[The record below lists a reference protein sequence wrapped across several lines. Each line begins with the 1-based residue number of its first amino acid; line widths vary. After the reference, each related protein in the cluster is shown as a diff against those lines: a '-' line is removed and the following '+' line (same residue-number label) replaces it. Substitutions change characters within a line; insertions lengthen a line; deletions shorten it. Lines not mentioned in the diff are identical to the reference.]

1 MKKFFLLPMLA
12 AGLLTAS
19 AEQVTVTFEGTSG
32 TAFTPPEG
40 WSIQGTVPSGYFT
53 YGNDGSLRANTTE
66 GTTPILVTPPV
77 MGEVTFVYS
86 VDEEEDPWGGEDWA
100 PRPGAKA
107 TGTTLTG
114 YYDGGS
120 LEAWDYIKVGDT
132 YTKGNSLGS
141 QYSTS
146 YASRTLTV
154 DPGHCIG
161 FEMDYANL
169 KSVTYEPY
177 DPSQDT
183 AERRSMSLSNVKYV
197 STPLYANEEGN
208 VPFGVTFS
216 VTNTGNVDL
225 TPGSENYSVTLYTTT
240 HGDLLRIP
248 LAEALA
254 VGETKTMTIN
264 SEFPISVIAEKTSPS
279 SNGNYYVG
287 CRLRENLKNTYQT
300 LAWTDIYPYELKYQ
314 FQNGNVSTAV
324 TALDF
329 GFVTGPASK
338 TITLMNKG
346 SRVVNVTAMD
356 VPAGFTVDAAAPFTV
371 ASARETEHSKELTIS
386 VKDDAS
392 GIINGTLSLTIEGAD
407 EPLTLDLSGVVAS
420 GDNFFENFEGEAMP
434 AGWLIDD
441 ALRLVAPEA
450 ASWGEGNTH
459 VLHNASSN
467 YSLRAV
473 TPRIA
478 ANEGEKVVF
487 QAAPASTYGTYSRV
501 AVYYST
507 NRLDWRLV
515 KSIRSASGAEE
526 GDEKFSSNKPSGGS
540 DVYPLIYTIDMP
552 AGEGYLAFDICYARI
567 DNVYGC
573 HAAAVEHDLMYTVS
587 NVPASGIVN
596 HAVNTSVTVKNINT
610 TAEAAGSYTMELLVN
625 GEVAKTATETPEL
638 ASATAVP
645 FEMSFTPHEA
655 GTYTVRYRLTIGEN
669 YTLETADYTVEV
681 AAESANS
688 DVTVGIGTLTDTTS
702 SANTT
707 PVCSYNNKTH
717 SELVFTQDYLA
728 QYGITPGA
736 KLTGIAFS
744 GYFDTGKS
752 FTGTY
757 KVYLAPTE
765 LSAIAPA
772 GVVELTDDM
781 LVYSNTSY
789 TEPKAGTKGTAAPVL
804 KVTFDTPYTYN
815 GGNMLLGIV
824 GEFSAWSSSCQF
836 VGDASEEMAARA
848 ILRKSDN
855 NIENASW
862 IQAKMFAQT
871 IFTIEQT
878 PASVAGVVYGD
889 TDKTVTVADAEIVLT
904 SGEVMYKGTSD
915 ENGAFSINVFQSD
928 KVYDVNVTAT
938 GYNDYTSENAVSFA
952 NGDVNIE
959 IILTADQSG
968 VDGIA
973 AEGCNVRI
981 AGDMIT
987 VEGATDV
994 RLAIYSVNGMLCG
1007 SAAQNTISTADLA
1020 AGIYVLR
1027 VEAAEGTN
1035 TVRFIK
1041 K

>member
-1 MKKFFLLPMLA
+1 MTEALA
-12 AGLLTAS
+12 AG
-19 AEQVTVTFEGTSG
+19 EQKTFTVTGT
-32 TAFTPPEG
+32 
-40 WSIQGTVPSGYFT
+40 
-53 YGNDGSLRANTTE
+53 
-66 GTTPILVTPPV
+66 
-77 MGEVTFVYS
+77 
-86 VDEEEDPWGGEDWA
+86 
-100 PRPGAKA
+100 
-107 TGTTLTG
+107 
-114 YYDGGS
+114 
-120 LEAWDYIKVGDT
+120 
-132 YTKGNSLGS
+132 
-141 QYSTS
+141 
-146 YASRTLTV
+146 
-154 DPGHCIG
+154 
-161 FEMDYANL
+161 
-169 KSVTYEPY
+169 
-177 DPSQDT
+177 
-183 AERRSMSLSNVKYV
+183 
-197 STPLYANEEGN
+197 
-208 VPFGVTFS
+208 
-216 VTNTGNVDL
+216 
-225 TPGSENYSVTLYTTT
+225 
-240 HGDLLRIP
+240 
-248 LAEALA
+248 
-254 VGETKTMTIN
+254 
-264 SEFPISVIAEKTSPS
+264 FPISLLAAKTPPS
-279 SNGNYYVG
+279 SNGEYRAGFRV
-287 CRLRENLKNTYQT
+287 RENLKRTYQA
-300 LAWTDIYPYELKYQ
+300 LAWADVYPYELKYQ
-314 FQNGNVSTAV
+314 FQNGNSSTAV
-324 TALDF
+324 TSLDY
-329 GFVTGPASK
+329 GFLTGTASK
-338 TITLMNKG
+338 TVTLMNKG
-346 SRVVNVTAMD
+346 SREVKVTAMD
-356 VPAGFTVDAAAPFTV
+356 VPAGFTVNVAAPFTV
-371 ASARETEHSKELTIS
+371 ASARETDHSKDLTIS
-386 VKDDAS
+386 VSENAS
-392 GIINGTLSLTIEGAD
+392 GIINGTLSLTIDGAD
-407 EPLTLDLSGVVAS
+407 EPLTLALSGVVAS
-420 GDNFFENFEGEAMP
+420 GDNFFENFEGDAMP

-441 ALRLVAPEA
+441 GLKLVAPEA
-450 ASWGEGNTH
+450 AAWGEGNTH

-467 YSLRAV
+467 YNLRAV
-473 TPRIA
+473 TPRLA

-487 QAAPASTYGTYSRV
+487 QAAPATTYGTYSRV

-507 NRLDWRLV
+507 NRLDWRLM
-515 KSIRSASGAEE
+515 KSIRSASSAEE
-526 GDEKFSSNKPSGGS
+526 GDEKFSSDKPSGSS

-573 HAAAVEHDLMYTVS
+573 HAAAVDHDLMYTAS
-587 NVPASGIVN
+587 SVPTAGVVN
-596 HAVNTSVTVKNINT
+596 HTVNTSVTVKNINA

-625 GEVAKTATETPEL
+625 GEVAKTASETPEL

-655 GTYTVRYRLTIGEN
+655 GTYTVRYRLSIGEN

-681 AAESANS
+681 AAETASA
-688 DVTVGIGTLTDTTS
+688 DITVGTGSLIDTPSSADTTPLF
-702 SANTT
+702 N
-707 PVCSYNNKTH
+707 YFKMTH

-728 QYGITPGA
+728 QYGITPGT
-736 KLTGIAFS
+736 KLTGIAFN
-744 GYFDTGKS
+744 GYLDNSKTFA
-752 FTGTY
+752 GTY

-772 GVVELTDDM
+772 DVVALTDDM

-789 TEPKAGTKGTAAPVL
+789 TEPNGGTRGTAAPVL

-824 GEFSAWSSSCQF
+824 GEFDNWSSSCQY
-836 VGDASEEMAARA
+836 VGDASEAMAARA
-848 ILRKSDN
+848 ILRAKDS
-855 NIENASW
+855 NIENADW
-862 IQAKMFAQT
+862 KQAKMFAQT
-871 IFTIEQT
+871 VFSIEQT

-889 TDKTVTVADAEIVLT
+889 TEKTVKVADAEIVLT

-915 ENGAFSINVFQSD
+915 ENGAYSINVFQSD

>member
-1 MKKFFLLPMLA
+1 MKKFFLLAMLA

-19 AEQVTVTFEGTSG
+19 AEQVTVTFEGTNGS
-32 TAFTPPEG
+32 TFTPPEG

-86 VDEEEDPWGGEDWA
+86 VDEEEDSWGGEDWA

-197 STPLYANEEGN
+197 STPLYANEAGN

-216 VTNTGNVDL
+216 VTNTGNVEL

-420 GDNFFENFEGEAMP
+420 GDNFFENFEGDAMP

-441 ALRLVAPEA
+441 GLKLVAPEA
-450 ASWGEGNTH
+450 AAWGEGNTH

-467 YSLRAV
+467 YNLRAV
-473 TPRIA
+473 TPRLA

-487 QAAPASTYGTYSRV
+487 QAAPATTYGTYSRV

-625 GEVAKTATETPEL
+625 GEVAATIAETPEL
-638 ASATAVP
+638 AAAEVP
-645 FEMSFTPHEA
+645 FEASFTPHEA
-655 GTYTVRYRLTIGEN
+655 GTYTVRYRLSIGEN
-669 YTLETADYTVEV
+669 YTLETSDYTIEV
-681 AAESANS
+681 AAESANA
-688 DVTVGIGTLTDTTS
+688 DITVGTGTLISTPS
-702 SANTT
+702 SSYTT
-707 PVCSYNNKTH
+707 PLCNYYKNTH

-728 QYGITPGA
+728 QYGITPGT
-736 KLTGIAFS
+736 KLTGIAFN
-744 GYFDTGKS
+744 GYYDKVL
-752 FTGTY
+752 TGTY
-757 KVYLAPTE
+757 KVYLTSTE

-772 GVVELTDDM
+772 DAVELTDDM
-781 LVYSNTSY
+781 LVYSNTSFSQLA
-789 TEPKAGTKGTAAPVL
+789 AGATDAAAPVL

-815 GGNMLLGIV
+815 GGNILLGIV
-824 GEFSAWSSSCQF
+824 GEFSGWSSNCKYI
-836 VGDASEEMAARA
+836 GDASEEMVARA
-848 ILRKSDN
+848 IL
-855 NIENASW
+855 
-862 IQAKMFAQT
+862 QATDSSISATTEWKQSKMFAQT

-904 SGEVMYKGTSD
+904 SGDVMYKGTSD
-915 ENGAFSINVFQSD
+915 ENGAYSINVFQSD
-928 KVYDVNVTAT
+928 KEYNLKVTAT
-938 GYNDYTSENAVSFA
+938 GYNDYTSESPVSFA
-952 NGDVNIE
+952 DGDVTIE
-959 IILTADQSG
+959 IILTAEENS